1 MVPEHSLQSLLPGLT
16 QPVPQTQNATCW
28 GSCQLQSWTRRWMW
42 VQVWPLTQ
50 SSSAGAMLY
59 SHKTS
64 SVAEYEWPL
73 TQCTKYRQTASVVK
87 SAVPLLTNCTL
98 WQAMQICTR
107 VQQLCIRLNSSKI
120 HTSNNN
126 LVTCAA
132 PFIPP
137 HSSQLWIQHAYQLPQ
152 PHIQYPLSFEY
163 FTCCTL
169 STCARAQNPV
179 LDDVTGVAVL
189 RSMT

>member
-1 MVPEHSLQSLLPGLT
+1 M
-16 QPVPQTQNATCW
+16 
-28 GSCQLQSWTRRWMW
+28 
-42 VQVWPLTQ
+42 
-50 SSSAGAMLY
+50 
-59 SHKTS
+59 
-64 SVAEYEWPL
+64 
-73 TQCTKYRQTASVVK
+73 VK

-126 LVTCAA
+126 LAACAA

-152 PHIQYPLSFEY
+152 PCIKYPPALSISHAVHSARVCFSHYNNNLRIQGSNPFDHVDPTDLSLTFYGCY
-163 FTCCTL
+163 FI
-169 STCARAQNPV
+169 
-179 LDDVTGVAVL
+179 
-189 RSMT
+189 